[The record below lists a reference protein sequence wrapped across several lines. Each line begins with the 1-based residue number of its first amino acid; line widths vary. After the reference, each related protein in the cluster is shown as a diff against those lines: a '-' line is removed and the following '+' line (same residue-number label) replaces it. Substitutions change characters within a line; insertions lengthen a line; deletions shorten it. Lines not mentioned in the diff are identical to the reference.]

1 MAAIATAEEQSRFED
16 ITATNQQIEALAATG
31 EWEAVSDLLIKRNAM
46 LRDIDDERKEDAL
59 RTTIQSTAR
68 IRTLVEKAKDEIGK
82 ELGQLQRGKEATASY
97 NANS

>member
-1 MAAIATAEEQSRFED
+1 MAAIATAEEQSLLEH
-16 ITATNQQIEALAATG
+16 ITATNQQIEELAASG

-46 LRDIDDERKEDAL
+46 LRELDDEQKENAL

-68 IRTLVEKAKDEIGK
+68 IRALVERAKDEIGK

-97 NANS
+97 NANT